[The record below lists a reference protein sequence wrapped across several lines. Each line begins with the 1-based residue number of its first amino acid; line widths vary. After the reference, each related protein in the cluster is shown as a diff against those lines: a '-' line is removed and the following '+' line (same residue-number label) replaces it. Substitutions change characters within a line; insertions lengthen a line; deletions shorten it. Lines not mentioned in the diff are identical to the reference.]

1 MVDWFGSVWR
11 EGVIINWF
19 SIIYDMDFRDKQA
32 IYLQIGEYIFEQIL
46 LKKYPMGEKIPSIRD
61 LAVALEVN
69 PNTVQRTYDFL
80 QQKEIIQMKR
90 GIGYFVAEDAEDKI
104 LSFRRE
110 QFIETELPNVFRNL
124 HLLKIDFEDLKAQY
138 QQYIQENFNTN
149 I

>member
-1 MVDWFGSVWR
+1 
-11 EGVIINWF
+11 
-19 SIIYDMDFRDKQA
+19 MDFRDKQA

-90 GIGYFVAEDAEDKI
+90 GIGYFVADGAEDKI

-124 HLLKIDFEDLKAQY
+124 HLLKIDFEDLKSQY
-138 QQYIQENFNTN
+138 QRYIQENFNKN

>member
-1 MVDWFGSVWR
+1 
-11 EGVIINWF
+11 
-19 SIIYDMDFRDKQA
+19 MDFRDKQA

-46 LKKYPMGEKIPSIRD
+46 LKKYPVGEKTPSIRD

-90 GIGYFVAEDAEDKI
+90 GIGYFVADDAEDKI
-104 LSFRRE
+104 LLFRRE

-124 HLLKIDFEDLKAQY
+124 HLLKIDFEDLKVQY

>member
-1 MVDWFGSVWR
+1 
-11 EGVIINWF
+11 
-19 SIIYDMDFRDKQA
+19 MDFRDKQA

-46 LKKYPMGEKIPSIRD
+46 LKKYPLGEKIPSIRD

-90 GIGYFVAEDAEDKI
+90 GIGYFVADDAADKI
-104 LSFRRE
+104 LLFRRE

-124 HLLKIDFEDLKAQY
+124 HLLKIDFEDLRAQY
-138 QQYIQENFNTN
+138 QQYIKENFNTN

>member
-1 MVDWFGSVWR
+1 
-11 EGVIINWF
+11 
-19 SIIYDMDFRDKQA
+19 MDFRDKQA

-90 GIGYFVAEDAEDKI
+90 GLGYFVADDAEDKI
-104 LSFRRE
+104 LLFRRE
-110 QFIETELPNVFRNL
+110 QFVETELPNVFRNL
-124 HLLKIDFEDLKAQY
+124 HLLKIDFEDLKVQY

>member
-1 MVDWFGSVWR
+1 
-11 EGVIINWF
+11 
-19 SIIYDMDFRDKQA
+19 MDFRGKQA

-46 LKKYPMGEKIPSIRD
+46 LKQYPMGEKIPSIRD

-80 QQKEIIQMKR
+80 QQKEIIQIKR
-90 GIGYFVAEDAEDKI
+90 GIGYFVSNDAEDKI
-104 LSFRRE
+104 LLFRRE

-124 HLLKIDFEDLKAQY
+124 HLLKINFEDLKAQY
-138 QQYIQENFNTN
+138 QQYIQENFNTK

>member
-1 MVDWFGSVWR
+1 
-11 EGVIINWF
+11 
-19 SIIYDMDFRDKQA
+19 MDFRDKQA

-46 LKKYPMGEKIPSIRD
+46 LKKYPVGEKTPSIRD

-90 GIGYFVAEDAEDKI
+90 GIGYFVADEAEDKI
-104 LSFRRE
+104 LLFRRE

-124 HLLKIDFEDLKAQY
+124 HLLKIDFEDLKVQY